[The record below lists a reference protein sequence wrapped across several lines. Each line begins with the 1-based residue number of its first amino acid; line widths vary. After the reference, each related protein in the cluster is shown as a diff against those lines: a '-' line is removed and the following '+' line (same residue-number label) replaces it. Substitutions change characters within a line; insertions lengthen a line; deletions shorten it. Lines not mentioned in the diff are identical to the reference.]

1 MCHSMR
7 MTISEF
13 YKVLPLLYAN
23 KEVIWAD
30 SKMFH
35 AQTPILMYEMQPV
48 PLGALLMCY
57 EEPQQ
62 VEAFKANK
70 ACYNHLKR
78 LMFDIPHAE
87 AYTID
92 EVVRLLQN
100 E

>member
-1 MCHSMR
+1 

-13 YKVLPLLYAN
+13 YKALPLLYAN
-23 KEVIWAD
+23 RKVIWAD
-30 SKMFH
+30 SKLFH

-48 PLGALLMCY
+48 PLGALLMCH
-57 EEPQQ
+57 EPQQ
-62 VEAFKANK
+62 VEAYRANK

-100 E
+100 K